1 MRTLAALI
9 AAALAVPAT
18 PALAATYR
26 VDDGATQPYESSIAL
41 RWRSVAP
48 TRGGDDTME
57 GGTTV
62 QVRLNLAPWVNRQG
76 RIYLV
81 LPEQPPGK
89 VVARWTTQGR
99 LLPGQVGTGQ
109 RTLVY
114 AGPITTPLLAETLA
128 LRIEADGKL
137 MAASYRLNFHFEI
150 DVD

>member
-1 MRTLAALI
+1 MKWLALAALT
-9 AAALAVPAT
+9 ALVWTAPPVG
-18 PALAATYR
+18 AATYR
-26 VDDGATQPYESSIAL
+26 VDDSATQPYESSAVL

-62 QVRLNLAPWVNRQG
+62 QVRLKLAPWLNRQG
-76 RIYLV
+76 RIYLA

-99 LLPGQVGTGQ
+99 LLAGQVSTGQ

-114 AGPITTPLLAETLA
+114 AGPITTPLLDETLA

>member
-1 MRTLAALI
+1 MKPIAWIALAAL
-9 AAALAVPAT
+9 ACVALPAG
-18 PALAATYR
+18 AATYR
-26 VDDGATQPYESSIAL
+26 VDDGATQPYESAVAL

-57 GGTTV
+57 GATTV
-62 QVRLNLAPWVNRQG
+62 QVRLNLAPWLNRQG
-76 RIYLV
+76 RIYLA

-128 LRIEADGKL
+128 LRIEADGNR